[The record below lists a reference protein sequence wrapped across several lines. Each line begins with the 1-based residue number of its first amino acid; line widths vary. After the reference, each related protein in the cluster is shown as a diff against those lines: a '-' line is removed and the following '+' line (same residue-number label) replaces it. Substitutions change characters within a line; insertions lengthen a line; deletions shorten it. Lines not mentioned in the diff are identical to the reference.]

1 MSGHTYSAHPYSAKA
16 ALEVLRYVLKHG
28 LIKQSEKKGAVLK
41 KKLDEAASQS
51 GIIGDVRGKGLLLG
65 IEFVAD
71 QKTKKV
77 FPPEQAI
84 TQLIVSEAKKRGLI
98 VYPSKAGIDSGEG
111 DAVIIAPPFT
121 ISDGEMEELISI
133 FSETVAAVEKN
144 LKKD

>member
-1 MSGHTYSAHPYSAKA
+1 M
-16 ALEVLRYVLKHG
+16 
-28 LIKQSEKKGAVLK
+28 LK

-65 IEFVAD
+65 VEFVAD

-77 FPPEQAI
+77 FPQEQTI
-84 TQLIVSEAKKRGLI
+84 TQIIVSEAKKRGLI

-144 LKKD
+144 LKRIDIKWRHFKKQSALTQQLQMFGMDRF

>member
-1 MSGHTYSAHPYSAKA
+1 MWQTKNEESVSARADDNSDYC
-16 ALEVLRYVLKHG
+16 
-28 LIKQSEKKGAVLK
+28 Q
-41 KKLDEAASQS
+41 
-51 GIIGDVRGKGLLLG
+51 RG
-65 IEFVAD
+65 E
-71 QKTKKV
+71 
-77 FPPEQAI
+77 
-84 TQLIVSEAKKRGLI
+84 KRGLI

>member
-1 MSGHTYSAHPYSAKA
+1 M
-16 ALEVLRYVLKHG
+16 LK
-28 LIKQSEKKGAVLK
+28 E
-41 KKLDEAASQS
+41 KLDEAASQS

-65 IEFVAD
+65 VEFVAD

-77 FPPEQAI
+77 FPPEQAV
-84 TQLIVSEAKKRGLI
+84 TQIIVSEAKKRGLI

-133 FSETVAAVEKN
+133 FQKQLRRS
-144 LKKD
+144 KKT

>member
-1 MSGHTYSAHPYSAKA
+1 M
-16 ALEVLRYVLKHG
+16 
-28 LIKQSEKKGAVLK
+28 LK

-65 IEFVAD
+65 VEFVAD

-77 FPPEQAI
+77 FPPEQAV

-121 ISDGEMEELISI
+121 ISDGEMEEPYLYFFRNSC
-133 FSETVAAVEKN
+133 SGRKK
-144 LKKD
+144 LKKGLTLNGAISKSNQH